1 MWLNPIDYFSNLIE
15 RETGIVYLE
24 SNIFQLKMRLEEFC
38 RVEKIASVDLLARM
52 FQDQSIQPDQ
62 KQRLFDTAT
71 NNETLFFRDPKY
83 FTSIE
88 LFLKDEILKSDP
100 KEIRIWSAAS
110 STGQEALSVAMTL
123 DQLSKKTPMPSFS
136 ITATDICDK
145 ALKKCKSGLYTDFEI
160 KRGLSEDKRE
170 QYFRKEGDL
179 WKAKP
184 EILSK
189 IRYSYNNLIRS
200 SVYDTFHIIL
210 CRNVLIYQ
218 KVEMRKAVVD
228 TLFLQLEENG
238 ALLLGA
244 GETLVGIRDD
254 AKTEQIDGV
263 SFYKKNKISSKK
275 IA

>member
-1 MWLNPIDYFSNLIE
+1 MWLNPIDYFASLIE

-38 RVEKIASVDLLARM
+38 RTEKVSSVDQLARM
-52 FQDQSIQPDQ
+52 FQDQTILLEQ
-62 KQRLFDTAT
+62 KQRLFDMAT

-88 LFLKDEILKSDP
+88 QFIVNEVLKTAP
-100 KEIRIWSAAS
+100 KEIKIWSAAS

-123 DQLSKKTPMPSFS
+123 DQLSRKTTLPPFS
-136 ITATDICDK
+136 ILATDICDK
-145 ALKKCKSGLYTDFEI
+145 ALRKCKSGLYTEFEI
-160 KRGLSEDKRE
+160 KRGLSDEKRE
-170 QYFRKEGDL
+170 TYFRKEGDL

-189 IRYSYNNLIRS
+189 IRYTYNNLIRS

-218 KVEMRKAVVD
+218 KVEMRKTVVD
-228 TLFLQLEENG
+228 TLILQLEENG

-244 GETLVGIRDD
+244 GETLVGIREDVRND
-254 AKTEQIDGV
+254 LIDGV
-263 SFYKKNKISSKK
+263 SFYKKNKLSAKK

>member
-1 MWLNPIDYFSNLIE
+1 MWLNPIDFFAGLIE
-15 RETGIVYLE
+15 RETGIVYVD

-38 RVEKIASVDLLARM
+38 RIEKIPSVDQLARM
-52 FQDQSIQPDQ
+52 FQDQSIQLDQ
-62 KQRLFDTAT
+62 RQRLIDTAT

-88 LFLKDEILKSDP
+88 TFIKDEILKDDP
-100 KEIRIWSAAS
+100 REIRIWSAAS

-123 DQLSKKTPMPSFS
+123 DQLSKKNPLPPYS
-136 ITATDICDK
+136 ILATDICDK
-145 ALKKCKSGLYTDFEI
+145 ALKKCKSGLYTEFET
-160 KRGLSEDKRE
+160 KRGLTDDKRE
-170 QYFRKEGDL
+170 LYFKKEGDF
-179 WKAKP
+179 WKARP

-189 IRYSYNNLIRS
+189 IKYTHNNLIRS

-218 KVEMRKAVVD
+218 KVEMRKTVVD
-228 TLFLQLEENG
+228 TLFLQLEDNG

-254 AKTEQIDGV
+254 IKTDQIDGI
-263 SFYKKNKISSKK
+263 SFYKKNKLNLRK

>member
-1 MWLNPIDYFSNLIE
+1 MWLNPIDYFSALIE
-15 RETGIVYLE
+15 KETGIVYLE

-38 RVEKIASVDLLARM
+38 RLEKISSVDQLARM
-52 FQDQSIQPDQ
+52 FQDQTIQPDQ
-62 KQRLFDTAT
+62 RQRLFDTAT

-88 LFLKDEILKSDP
+88 QFILNEVLKDDP
-100 KEIRIWSAAS
+100 SQIKIWSAAS

-123 DQLSKKTPMPSFS
+123 DQLSKRTPLPPFS
-136 ITATDICDK
+136 ILATDICDK

-160 KRGLSEDKRE
+160 KRGLGEDKRE
-170 QYFRKEGDL
+170 YYFKKDGDL

-189 IRYSYNNLIRS
+189 IKYNYNNLIRS

-218 KVEMRKAVVD
+218 KIEMRKTVVN
-228 TLFLQLEENG
+228 TLFLQLEDTG

-254 AKTEQIDGV
+254 IKTEQIDGV
-263 SFYKKNKISSKK
+263 SFYKKNKLNNRK

>member
-1 MWLNPIDYFSNLIE
+1 MWPNPIDYFSGLIE
-15 RETGIVYLE
+15 RETGIVYSE

-38 RVEKIASVDLLARM
+38 RVEKISSVDQLAKL
-52 FQDQSIQPDQ
+52 FQEKSIQPEQ
-62 KQRLFDTAT
+62 GQRLFDMAT

-88 LFLKDEILKSDP
+88 QFLKNDVLKTDP
-100 KEIRIWSAAS
+100 REIRIWSAAS

-123 DQLSKKTPMPSFS
+123 DQLSKKIPMPSFS
-136 ITATDICDK
+136 ILATDICDK
-145 ALKKCKSGLYTDFEI
+145 ALIKCKSGLYTDFEI

-184 EILSK
+184 EIFSK
-189 IRYSYNNLIRS
+189 IHYNYNNLIRS

-228 TLFLQLEENG
+228 TLFLQLDVSG

-254 AKTEQIDGV
+254 AKTELIDGV
-263 SFYKKNKISSKK
+263 SFYKKSKLSSKRT
-275 IA
+275 A

>member
-1 MWLNPIDYFSNLIE
+1 MWLNPIDYFSGLIE

-38 RVEKIASVDLLARM
+38 RVEKISSVDQLARM
-52 FQDQSIQPDQ
+52 FQEQTIQPDQ
-62 KQRLFDTAT
+62 RQRLIDTAT

-88 LFLKDEILKSDP
+88 QFLKDEVINSDP
-100 KEIRIWSAAS
+100 REIRIWSAAS

-123 DQLSKKTPMPSFS
+123 DQLSKKTPMPNFS
-136 ITATDICDK
+136 ILATDICDK

-179 WKAKP
+179 WKAKAD
-184 EILSK
+184 ILSK
-189 IRYSYNNLIRS
+189 IRYTYNNLIRS

-218 KVEMRKAVVD
+218 KVEMRKTVVD
-228 TLFLQLEENG
+228 TLFLQLEDNG

-244 GETLVGIRDD
+244 GETLVGIREDV
-254 AKTEQIDGV
+254 KTEHIDGV
-263 SFYKKNKISSKK
+263 SFYKKNKLSSKK